1 MKKHSHGFTLIE
13 LMITVA
19 IIGILAA
26 IAYPSYVD
34 QVRKSRR
41 TDAQS
46 LLLQAANRQ
55 ERYYTTEY
63 EYAADMAA
71 LGLTTETENGFYDV
85 EVASAD
91 QDSFTIRADAK
102 GDQAND
108 ICTAFEINQ
117 LGEKTANDSDSAS
130 SDISLQCW

>member
-1 MKKHSHGFTLIE
+1 MKKHNHGFTLIE

-41 TDAQS
+41 ADAQS
-46 LLLQAANRQ
+46 LLLQSANRQ

-63 EYAADMAA
+63 TYAPTMAA
-71 LGLTTETENGFYDV
+71 LGLNTETDNGFY
-85 EVASAD
+85 EVTVADAD
-91 QDSFTIRADAK
+91 QDGFTIRADAK

-108 ICTAFEINQ
+108 NCESFEINQ
-117 LGEKTANDSDSAS
+117 LGEKTANESESAS
-130 SDISLQCW
+130 SDISLECW